1 MVKIEK
7 IKKYRD
13 FLRLPWRVAGGDKM
27 IKYPE
32 DLDLRRLIRF
42 SAEDGSIWLSESRM
56 LLLHAASLASLR
68 EEMMNTVGEEYTRR
82 MFTRMGFAS
91 GKRDAEL
98 ARKIRG
104 SLTIEEAFAT
114 GPQMHML
121 EGGVQVIP
129 VQVEMNAEKG
139 EFHGEFIWRNSWEA
153 EAHVKAFG
161 PQHDPVCWSLSG
173 YASGY
178 TSAFMGRFILFKE
191 TKCIAC
197 SHDECR
203 IVGKPVEEWSD
214 ADLYTPYFEPE
225 SMVSQLLEL
234 SSQVEVLRSSLKKC
248 RHLEDMVGESPA
260 FRRAYRLVEKAAET
274 NVTVLLSG
282 ETGVGKERF
291 ARAIHA
297 RSRRA
302 DRPFVA
308 INCAAL
314 PHDLIEAEL
323 FGVEKG
329 AYTGAANSRPGKFER
344 ADGGTLFLDELGEL
358 PLASQAKLLRAL
370 QEGEIER
377 LGDDR
382 PRKVDVR
389 IVAATNVDLPDAVKA
404 GRFRADL
411 YYRLNVYP
419 ILIPPLRERRSDIP
433 QMVAMMV
440 EKFCALHEK
449 RVAGVTDRAMH
460 ALVGHTWSGNV
471 RELQNMI
478 ERGVILAG
486 QGDWIE
492 CEDLFPNFTP
502 SDVEPVA
509 VDRTG
514 ALEDRERERDSA
526 LCEQI
531 LASGLSLEQ
540 MENMLLQEAV
550 SRCKGNLSG
559 AARLLGMTRPQLSYR
574 LKRCEIGICD
584 GQENH
589 AQV

>member
-1 MVKIEK
+1 
-7 IKKYRD
+7 
-13 FLRLPWRVAGGDKM
+13 M
-27 IKYPE
+27 IFPE

-42 SAEDGSIWLSESRM
+42 SPDDGSIWLAESRM
-56 LLLHAASLASLR
+56 LLLHTASLGSLR
-68 EEMMNTVGEEYTRR
+68 EEMMNSVGQEFTRR

-104 SLTIEEAFAT
+104 NLSIYEQFAT

-129 VQVEMNAEKG
+129 VFCDMDVDKG

-153 EAHVKAFG
+153 DAHVNVFG
-161 PQHDPVCWSLSG
+161 PQQDAVCWGLLG

-191 TKCIAC
+191 TKCVGC

-203 IVGKPVEEWSD
+203 IVGKPVEEWPD
-214 ADLYTPYFEPE
+214 AQDYVSYFEPE
-225 SMVSQLLEL
+225 SIMTQLLEL
-234 SSQVEVLRSSLKKC
+234 SSQVEVLRSTLKKY
-248 RHLEDMVGESPA
+248 RSLEDMIGESPS
-260 FRRAYRLVEKAAET
+260 FRQAYRLVEKAAET
-274 NVTVLLSG
+274 NVTVLLTG

-291 ARAIHA
+291 ARAIHS

-302 DRPFVA
+302 NKPFVT

-329 AYTGAANSRPGKFER
+329 AYTGAASSRAGKFER

-377 LGDDR
+377 LGDDH

-389 IVAATNVDLPDAVKA
+389 IIAATNVDLPQAVKA

-411 YYRLNVYP
+411 YYRLSVYP
-419 ILIPPLRERRSDIP
+419 ILIPPLRERRNDIP
-433 QMVAMMV
+433 SLVSMMV

-449 RVAGVTDRAMH
+449 RVAGVTDQAMQ
-460 ALVGHTWSGNV
+460 ALLAYDWPGNV
-471 RELQNMI
+471 RELGNMI
-478 ERGVILAG
+478 ERGVILAA

-492 CEDLFPNFTP
+492 CRDLFPNFILPETGQ
-502 SDVEPVA
+502 VA
-509 VDRTG
+509 VDKTG
-514 ALEDRERERDSA
+514 ALEDRQRERENA
-526 LCEQI
+526 LCDQI
-531 LASGLSLEQ
+531 LCSGMSLQ
-540 MENMLLQEAV
+540 DMENMVLREAV
-550 SRCKGNLSG
+550 MRCKGNLSG
-559 AARLLGMTRPQLSYR
+559 AARLLGITRPQLSYR
-574 LKRCEIGICD
+574 LKRCMIDTCD
-584 GQENH
+584 DHTE
-589 AQV
+589 V

>member
-1 MVKIEK
+1 M
-7 IKKYRD
+7 
-13 FLRLPWRVAGGDKM
+13 M
-27 IKYPE
+27 KYPG

-42 SAEDGSIWLSESRM
+42 SAEDGSIWLDESRM
-56 LLLHAASLASLR
+56 LLLHAASLGSLR
-68 EEMMNTVGEEYTRR
+68 EEMMNSVGQAATRR

-104 SLTIEEAFAT
+104 GQNFEDAFAA

-121 EGGVQVIP
+121 EGGVQVVP
-129 VQVEMNAEKG
+129 VSMEVDLEKG
-139 EFHGEFIWRNSWEA
+139 EFQGEFIWRNSWEA

-161 PQHDPVCWSLSG
+161 PQHDPVCWCLSG

-191 TKCIAC
+191 IKCMGC

-203 IVGKPVEEWSD
+203 IVGKPAEEWPD
-214 ADLYTPYFEPE
+214 AEEYLSYFEPE
-225 SMVSQLLEL
+225 SIVSQLLEL
-234 SSQVEVLRSSLKKC
+234 SSQVEVLRCSLKKC
-248 RHLEDMVGESPA
+248 RNLEDMVGESPA

-274 NVTVLLSG
+274 SVTVLLAG

-291 ARAIHA
+291 ARAIHN
-297 RSRRA
+297 RSKRA
-302 DRPFVA
+302 DQPFVA

-329 AYTGAANSRPGKFER
+329 AFTGATHSRPGKFER

-382 PRKVDVR
+382 PRKIDVR
-389 IVAATNVDLPDAVKA
+389 IVAATNVDLPEAVKA

-433 QMVAMMV
+433 SMIAMMV
-440 EKFCALHEK
+440 EKFCALHQK
-449 RVAGVTDRAMH
+449 RVAGVTDMAMQ
-460 ALVGHTWSGNV
+460 ALLAHTWPGNV
-471 RELQNMI
+471 RELENMI

-486 QGDWIE
+486 QGDSIE
-492 CEDLFPNFTP
+492 CEDLFPNFVP
-502 SDVEPVA
+502 QAENPAGIDKK
-509 VDRTG
+509 G
-514 ALEDRERERDSA
+514 ALPDQERDQESA

-540 MENMLLQEAV
+540 MENLVLREAV
-550 SRCKGNLSG
+550 ARCKGNLSG

-574 LKRCEIGICD
+574 LKRCLIETCDSGHHAEI
-584 GQENH
+584 
-589 AQV
+589 

>member
-1 MVKIEK
+1 MIE
-7 IKKYRD
+7 
-13 FLRLPWRVAGGDKM
+13 F
-27 IKYPE
+27 PE

-42 SAEDGSIWLSESRM
+42 SPDDGSIWLSESRM
-56 LLLHAASLASLR
+56 LLLHAASLGGLR
-68 EEMMNTVGEEYTRR
+68 EEMMNSVGKEFTRR

-91 GKRDAEL
+91 GTRDAEL

-104 SLTIEEAFAT
+104 NLTIEEAFAT

-129 VQVEMNAEKG
+129 VLGHMDVDKG

-153 EAHVKAFG
+153 AAHVNSFG
-161 PQHDPVCWSLSG
+161 PQQDAVCWSLIG

-191 TKCIAC
+191 TKCTGC
-197 SHDECR
+197 SDDECR
-203 IVGKPVEEWSD
+203 IVGKPVEEWPD
-214 ADLYTPYFEPE
+214 AQDFTPYFEPE
-225 SMVSQLLEL
+225 SIVSQLLEL
-234 SSQVEVLRSSLKKC
+234 SSQVDMLRSSLKTY
-248 RHLEDMVGESPA
+248 RSLEDMVGESPS
-260 FRRAYRLVEKAAET
+260 FRQAYRLVEKAAET

-291 ARAIHA
+291 ARAIHH

-302 DRPFVA
+302 DKAFVT

-329 AYTGAANSRPGKFER
+329 AFTGATSSRAGKFER

-377 LGDDR
+377 LGDER

-389 IVAATNVDLPDAVKA
+389 IVAATNVDLPEAVKA

-411 YYRLNVYP
+411 YYRLSVYP

-433 QMVAMMV
+433 SLVSMMV
-440 EKFCALHEK
+440 DKLCALHEK
-449 RVAGVTDRAMH
+449 RVAGVTDQAMQ
-460 ALVGHTWSGNV
+460 ALVAYGWPGNV
-471 RELQNMI
+471 RELGNMI
-478 ERGVILAG
+478 ERGVILAA

-492 CEDLFPNFTP
+492 SRDLFPNFSLP
-502 SDVEPVA
+502 EMERVA
-509 VDRTG
+509 VDQAG
-514 ALEDRERERDSA
+514 ALENPEQERKST
-526 LCEQI
+526 LCDQI
-531 LASGLSLEQ
+531 LQSRMSLEDIED
-540 MENMLLQEAV
+540 MVLREAV
-550 SRCKGNLSG
+550 VRCKGNLSG
-559 AARLLGMTRPQLSYR
+559 AARMLGITRPQLSYR
-574 LKRCEIGICD
+574 LKRSRIDSAEDAVQI
-584 GQENH
+584 
-589 AQV
+589 

>member
-1 MVKIEK
+1 
-7 IKKYRD
+7 
-13 FLRLPWRVAGGDKM
+13 M
-27 IKYPE
+27 IKYPG

-42 SAEDGSIWLSESRM
+42 SAEDGSIWLSENRM
-56 LLLHAASLASLR
+56 LLLHAASLGSLR
-68 EEMMNTVGEEYTRR
+68 EEMMNSVGEAFTRR

-104 SLTIEEAFAT
+104 GLSADDAFAA

-129 VQVEMNAEKG
+129 VAVEMDVAKG
-139 EFHGEFIWRNSWEA
+139 RFHGEFIWRNSWEA
-153 EAHVKAFG
+153 DTHVKAFG
-161 PQHDPVCWSLSG
+161 PQHDPVCWSLTG

-191 TKCIAC
+191 TQCIGC
-197 SHDECR
+197 SDAQCR
-203 IVGKPVEEWSD
+203 IVGKPAEEWPD
-214 ADLYTPYFEPE
+214 AAEYLDYFEPE
-225 SMVSQLLEL
+225 SIVTQMLEL
-234 SSQVEVLRSSLKKC
+234 SSQVEVLRCSLKKC
-248 RHLEDMVGESPA
+248 RKLEDMVGDSPA

-274 NVTVLLSG
+274 RVTVLLSG

-291 ARAIHA
+291 ARAIHN
-297 RSRRA
+297 RSQRA
-302 DRPFVA
+302 DKPFVA

-329 AYTGAANSRPGKFER
+329 AYTGATNSRPGKFER

-358 PLASQAKLLRAL
+358 PLASQSKLLRAL

-389 IVAATNVDLPDAVKA
+389 IIAATNVELPEAVKA
-404 GRFRADL
+404 GRFRPDL
-411 YYRLNVYP
+411 FYRLNVYP

-433 QMVAMMV
+433 SMVAMMV
-440 EKFCALHEK
+440 EKFCALHQK
-449 RVAGVTDRAMH
+449 RVAGVTDKAMQ
-460 ALVGHTWSGNV
+460 ALLEHGWPGNV
-471 RELQNMI
+471 RELENMI
-478 ERGVILAG
+478 ERGVILAT
-486 QGDWIE
+486 QGDSIE
-492 CEDLFPNFTP
+492 CEDLFPNFVP
-502 SDVEPVA
+502 LAEKRVGI
-509 VDRTG
+509 DRVG
-514 ALEDRERERDSA
+514 ALEDCERQREGS
-526 LCEQI
+526 LCDQI
-531 LASGLSLEQ
+531 LDSGLTLEQ
-540 MENMLLQEAV
+540 MENLVLREAV
-550 SRCKGNLSG
+550 ARCKGNLSG

-574 LKRCEIGICD
+574 LKRLLIDTCETGED
-584 GQENH
+584 H

>member
-1 MVKIEK
+1 
-7 IKKYRD
+7 
-13 FLRLPWRVAGGDKM
+13 M
-27 IKYPE
+27 IKFPE

-42 SAEDGSIWLSESRM
+42 SPDDGSIWLSESRM
-56 LLLHAASLASLR
+56 LLLHAASLGGLR
-68 EEMMNTVGEEYTRR
+68 EEMINSVGREFTRR
-82 MFTRMGFAS
+82 VFTRMGFAS

-104 SLTIEEAFAT
+104 NLSIEEAFAT

-129 VQVEMNAEKG
+129 VHGHMDVAKG
-139 EFHGEFIWRNSWEA
+139 EFDGEFIWRNSWEA
-153 EAHVKAFG
+153 EAHVNAFG
-161 PQHDPVCWSLSG
+161 PQQEAVCWSLIG

-191 TKCIAC
+191 TKCVGC
-197 SHDECR
+197 SDEECR
-203 IVGKPVEEWSD
+203 IVGRPAEEWPD
-214 ADLYTPYFEPE
+214 AEDHLSYFEPE
-225 SMVSQLLEL
+225 SIVSQLLEL
-234 SSQVEVLRSSLKKC
+234 SSQVEVLRSSLKTD
-248 RHLEDMVGESPA
+248 RGLEGMVGESPS
-260 FRRAYRLVEKAAET
+260 FRQAYRLVEKAAET
-274 NVTVLLSG
+274 SVSVLLSG

-291 ARAIHA
+291 ARAIH
-297 RSRRA
+297 RQSRRA
-302 DRPFVA
+302 DKPFVT

-329 AYTGAANSRPGKFER
+329 AYTGAASSRAGKFER

-389 IVAATNVDLPDAVKA
+389 IIAATNVDLPQAVKE

-411 YYRLNVYP
+411 YYRISVYP
-419 ILIPPLRERRSDIP
+419 ILIPPLRERRGDIP
-433 QMVAMMV
+433 SLVSTMI

-449 RVAGVTDRAMH
+449 RVAGVTDQAMQ
-460 ALVGHTWSGNV
+460 ALLAHNWPGNV
-471 RELQNMI
+471 RELGNMI
-478 ERGVILAG
+478 ERGVILAA

-492 CEDLFPNFTP
+492 CRDLFPNFAFP
-502 SDVEPVA
+502 EVERVA
-509 VDRTG
+509 VDKTG
-514 ALEDRERERDSA
+514 ALAMHGQEREVA

-531 LASGLSLEQ
+531 LASG
-540 MENMLLQEAV
+540 MRIGDVENMVLREAV
-550 SRCKGNLSG
+550 ARCKGNLSA
-559 AARLLGMTRPQLSYR
+559 AARLLGITRPQLSYR
-574 LKRCEIGICD
+574 LKRCEI
-584 GQENH
+584 ES
-589 AQV
+589 AQAPGDDARA